1 MARRNQG
8 EGPPRDHPLTGS
20 VNAKNEQM
28 AQANKNTASVHRFVE
43 TASIGAISTLC
54 GSYSDLAGQ
63 AWVTSALAL
72 LDNDSEA

>member
-1 MARRNQG
+1 
-8 EGPPRDHPLTGS
+8 
-20 VNAKNEQM
+20 M